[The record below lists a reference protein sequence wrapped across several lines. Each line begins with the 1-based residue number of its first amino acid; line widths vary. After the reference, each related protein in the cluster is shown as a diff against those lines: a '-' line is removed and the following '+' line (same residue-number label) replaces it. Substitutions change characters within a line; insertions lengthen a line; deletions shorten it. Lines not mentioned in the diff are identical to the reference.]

1 MTTTVAD
8 GVCPRNLQAVRATH
22 EKDSD
27 QRMHLAHLQF
37 TSAQGE
43 DKRQNL
49 VPAAKEG
56 LVDYLKSY
64 GKKKSYGEPNANKK

>member
-1 MTTTVAD
+1 MEHAP
-8 GVCPRNLQAVRATH
+8 GIFQAVHVTH

-27 QRMHLAHLQF
+27 QSMHLAHLQF

-43 DKRQNL
+43 DKRQNP

-56 LVDYLKSY
+56 LVDYLKRLRRA
-64 GKKKSYGEPNANKK
+64 KCKQEK